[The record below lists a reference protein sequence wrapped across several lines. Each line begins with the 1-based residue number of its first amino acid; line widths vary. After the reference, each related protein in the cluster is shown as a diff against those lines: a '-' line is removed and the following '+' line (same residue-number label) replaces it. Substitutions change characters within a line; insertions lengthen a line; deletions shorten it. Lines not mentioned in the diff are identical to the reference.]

1 MLEEVGEFAG
11 EALPGG
17 NALPPYAETQ
27 FLVELGERVRSSRT
41 HCCISRRELA
51 RRSGISE
58 RYIAQI
64 EGGKGNVSVV
74 LLLRLASAL
83 HRRQRE
89 AA

>member
-1 MLEEVGEFAG
+1 MLEEVVEFASQ
-11 EALPGG
+11 ALPDG
-17 NALPPYAETQ
+17 NALPPYSETQ
-27 FLVELGERVRSSRT
+27 FLVELGERVRSSRMR
-41 HCCISRRELA
+41 CCMSRRELA

-83 HRRQRE
+83 QRRQRE

>member
-1 MLEEVGEFAG
+1 MLEEVVEFAG

-17 NALPPYAETQ
+17 NAMPPCSETQ
-27 FLVELGERVRSSRT
+27 FLVELGERVRSSRMR
-41 HCCISRRELA
+41 CCMSRRELA

-64 EGGKGNVSVV
+64 EGGKGNVSIV
-74 LLLRLASAL
+74 LLLRLASAI
-83 HRRQRE
+83 HRGERE

>member
-1 MLEEVGEFAG
+1 MLEEVVEFAG

-17 NALPPYAETQ
+17 NALPPYSETQ

>member
-1 MLEEVGEFAG
+1 MLEEVVEFAG

-17 NALPPYAETQ
+17 NALPPYSETQ

-74 LLLRLASAL
+74 LLLRLASAI
-83 HRRQRE
+83 HRSQRE

>member
-1 MLEEVGEFAG
+1 MLEEVVEFAG

-17 NALPPYAETQ
+17 NAEPPCSETD
-27 FLVELGERVRSSRT
+27 FLLELGDRLRRSRM
-41 HCCISRRELA
+41 HCSMSRRELA

-64 EGGKGNVSVV
+64 ESGKGNVSIV
-74 LLLRLASAL
+74 LLLRLALAI
-83 HRRQRE
+83 HRSQRP